1 MDLSPLPG
9 GVTMAE
15 TAKPGKAIEVFF
27 SYSHKDEEL
36 RDQLSNHLSTLK
48 RKQFITAWHDR
59 RIGAGTEWASE
70 IDERLDAADI
80 ILLLISSDFLASDYC
95 YDVEVKRAMERHDAG
110 EARVIPV
117 ILRPVDWKGAPFGKL
132 QALPRDARPV
142 TEWPNRDQAFL
153 DIAQG
158 IRAAAE
164 ELAFSQ
170 IQRLFAS
177 FAKVESLGNW
187 ANVVTLGER
196 IMKSL
201 PDDLPEYQSVR
212 SRTAAAYVKRWKR
225 CFDEQRKDVDGAVR
239 IRTKR
244 NENEYRVME
253 QILADLNR
261 AIQLEPENA
270 EYYYLRF
277 SVLHERGWGGASDL
291 DRAIELD
298 PSNAMYY
305 FARYFDRKKLDA
317 AAAARDR
324 QRAVELGYEVPE
336 PWGGPKLTEDSP
348 LDWVRMVLNDPPAPL
363 KAKENKERWRL
374 KCLK

>member
-1 MDLSPLPG
+1 
-9 GVTMAE
+9 MAE

-48 RKQFITAWHDR
+48 RNQFITAWHDR
-59 RIGAGTEWASE
+59 RIGAGTEWTSE

-95 YDVEVKRAMERHDAG
+95 YDVEVKRAMERHDGG

-158 IRAAAE
+158 IRAAAG

-170 IQRLFAS
+170 MFAS
-177 FAKVESLGNW
+177 FAKAESLGNW
-187 ANVVTLGER
+187 PNVITLGER

-212 SRTAAAYVKRWKR
+212 SRTAAACVKRWKR
-225 CFDEQRKDVDGAVR
+225 CFDEKHQDLDGFVG
-239 IRTKR
+239 IKTKR
-244 NENEYRVME
+244 NENEYQVMD
-253 QILADLNR
+253 QILADLSR

-270 EYYYLRF
+270 DYYYLRC
-277 SVLHERGWGGASDL
+277 SVLRERHRDGASDL

-305 FARYFDRKKLDA
+305 FARAFERKKTDA

-324 QRAVELGYEVPE
+324 KRAVELGYDAPE
-336 PWGGPKLTEDSP
+336 LWGAQKLTEDSP
-348 LDWVRMVLNDPPAPL
+348 LDWVRMVLNHPPASKEL
-363 KAKENKERWRL
+363 KDKERWRL

>member
-1 MDLSPLPG
+1 MS
-9 GVTMAE
+9 E
-15 TAKPGKAIEVFF
+15 TSKPAKSIEVFF

-59 RIGAGTEWASE
+59 RIGAGAEWANE

-95 YDVEVKRAMERHDAG
+95 YDIEVKRAMERHDVG

-164 ELAFSQ
+164 ELAFSRH
-170 IQRLFAS
+170 QRLFAS

-187 ANVVTLGER
+187 ANVISLGER
-196 IMKSL
+196 LLQSIPEAL
-201 PDDLPEYQSVR
+201 PAYQSVR

-225 CFDEQRKDVDGAVR
+225 CFNEELQDVAGCVS
-239 IRTKR
+239 IKTKR
-244 NENEYRVME
+244 NEDKSLVIE
-253 QILADLNR
+253 QILAALNR
-261 AIQLEPENA
+261 VVQLEPENA
-270 EYYYLRF
+270 EYHYIRF
-277 SVLHERGWGGASDL
+277 SVLLEINQRDDALAAL

-298 PSNAMYY
+298 PSTAQYY
-305 FARYFDRKKLDA
+305 FARSLWKWKYRDETRA
-317 AAAARDR
+317 ACDH
-324 QRAVELGYEVPE
+324 QRAVELGYVSLIDIMT
-336 PWGGPKLTEDSP
+336 GKAPK
-348 LDWVRMVLNDPPAPL
+348 
-363 KAKENKERWRL
+363 KERWRL
-374 KCLK
+374 RCLG

>member
-1 MDLSPLPG
+1 
-9 GVTMAE
+9 MAE
-15 TAKPGKAIEVFF
+15 TSKPAKPIEVFF

-59 RIGAGTEWASE
+59 RIGAGTEWANE

-95 YDVEVKRAMERHDAG
+95 YDIEVKRAMERHDAG

-142 TEWPNRDQAFL
+142 TEWPNRDQALL

-170 IQRLFAS
+170 HQRLFAS

-187 ANVVTLGER
+187 ANVISLGER
-196 IMKSL
+196 LLQSI
-201 PDDLPEYQSVR
+201 PDHLPECQSLR
-212 SRTAAAYVKRWKR
+212 SRIAAAYVKRWKR
-225 CFDEQRKDVDGAVR
+225 CFDERHQDMVGCLSIK
-239 IRTKR
+239 TKR
-244 NENEYRVME
+244 NEDQSQVID
-253 QILADLNR
+253 QILADLDR

-270 EYYYLRF
+270 EYHYIHF
-277 SVLHERGWGGASDL
+277 SVLRERNRGDDANAAL
-291 DRAIELD
+291 ERAIELD
-298 PSNAMYY
+298 PSTAQYY
-305 FARYFDRKKLDA
+305 FARSIWKWKYRDETK
-317 AAAARDR
+317 AARDH
-324 QRAVELGYEVPE
+324 QRAVELGYE
-336 PWGGPKLTEDSP
+336 
-348 LDWVRMVLNDPPAPL
+348 PPAIFTG
-363 KAKENKERWRL
+363 KAPKKERWRL
-374 KCLK
+374 RCLE